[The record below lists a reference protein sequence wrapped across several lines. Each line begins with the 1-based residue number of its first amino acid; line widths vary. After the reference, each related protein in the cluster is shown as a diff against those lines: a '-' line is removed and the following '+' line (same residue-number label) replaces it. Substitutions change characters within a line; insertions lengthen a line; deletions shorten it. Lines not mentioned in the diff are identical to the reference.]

1 MRDGLACYP
10 QEGCGER
17 NCGNRMGCSV
27 DRSVSDPYNVHFGG
41 GDCVSV
47 GGAYHCGAETMSYED
62 FERMILASDPANP
75 DDMQHDFTLFAPQY
89 GTLCLTHCMFQGA

>member
-1 MRDGLACYP
+1 
-10 QEGCGER
+10 
-17 NCGNRMGCSV
+17 MGCSV

-89 GTLCLTHCMFQGA
+89 ATLCLTCRPFRGPEQQHSV